1 MDDKT
6 IFTWTTSIH
15 SSYRLTTTT
24 TTNVTDIKRHNISWF
39 STHTWWPRL
48 KACTRGVVLNNHSS
62 YSIHWLQSCKWER
75 RGESGTKDSG
85 RTKLQS
91 TARRLT
97 VWYVRICGTWDSEN
111 PGFWIPCGIC
121 KISYVE
127 ELIPV
132 VLCSRKFKRA
142 ILNFQK
148 SLCISFVQFPFYR
161 ESYLF
166 FFISVIKGIFR
177 KKIKGK

>member
-1 MDDKT
+1 MTKQYLRELHPSIPHIDLQQQQQRMLRILKD
-6 IFTWTTSIH
+6 ITSLDFPLI
-15 SSYRLTTTT
+15 R
-24 TTNVTDIKRHNISWF
+24 
-39 STHTWWPRL
+39 WPRL